1 MENKIRLQKLLKEL
15 FQFDNADL
23 DFGIYRIMNQ
33 KHDEIEEFINKE
45 LIDYIEDQLS
55 KIESK
60 DKEDIEVELKKVKEE
75 ASHLGFDYTQSPKY
89 ISIKEK
95 MAQYKIG
102 DNLESEIYNDIYT
115 FFKRYYDNGDF
126 LSKRRYSS
134 KDKYAIPYNG
144 EEVHLHWANYDQYYI
159 KTSEDFNNY
168 SFKKNN
174 ITVNFKINNA
184 EVEKN
189 NNKSDEDRYFIL
201 KEKDYLN
208 YEDKL
213 KILNIHFEYRI
224 LTSKE
229 KKKYKTRNT
238 QADIREY
245 IEKDISNT
253 IKKDT
258 ELFQDLSWLLSDN
271 NKVKSIL
278 AKHLY
283 KYTIKNKSD
292 YFIHKDLKGFL
303 ERELDFFIKNE
314 ILDVDAIGSAT
325 EKNISTYITRVRVI
339 KAVTQK
345 IINFLA
351 QIENFQKKLF
361 EKKKFVLQDE
371 YCLTLDRVPEKIREN
386 ILNLVLNNKN
396 QLVEWENVYNEK
408 ISKKEDLYLN
418 DSNLFDEKSFKK
430 LVIDTRYY
438 DKEFKEE
445 LLAAFDDLEE
455 EIEGLMIN
463 SENFQALSLMLD
475 KYKGKVK
482 CIYIDPPYN
491 TGGDDFVYKDN
502 YQHSSW
508 LSMMENRLEL
518 AKQLLN
524 NYGSIFIQIDYHE
537 LSRLKILCDSIFGED
552 NFVQLISMQ
561 TASPAGFKT
570 VNPGPIDVTEYLL
583 FYTKD
588 KKSFNFRKGY
598 SATEY
603 DTNYNRVIK
612 NYKSSPEEW
621 QLVSIID
628 EIYEQNGIKD
638 NSEAKKVWGDYWK
651 LIRDTLISEYALENA
666 NKIVSVRDPHK
677 PTDKLK
683 KLLKESKKVD
693 KVIVMEREGYD
704 DLYIYNGGSLAFYSN
719 KVKTINGKDTPTKLL
734 TDFWSDI
741 SWAGIAREGNVTLK
755 NGKKPESL
763 LKRIIELTTDENDII
778 LDFFLGSG
786 TTAAVAQKLNRKYLG
801 IEMGS
806 YFDSKCLPRMKYVL
820 NGENTGISKDI
831 NWDGSGFFKYQRLE
845 QYEDTLDNIRFAK
858 EKEDLNLFNKF
869 DDYLI
874 NYMLDYE
881 TRDSLLDIDKF
892 TDPFNYS
899 LEITENK
906 EKIKKKV
913 NLIETFNYLLGL
925 DVKQYKI
932 YNHQDRKYK
941 VILGKK
947 DNQEIM
953 IIWRNIEDLD
963 LEKDKEFIEKEIIKN
978 KKIDKLYLNGDN
990 YLNNAILI
998 EDQFSKLLFD

>member
-55 KIESK
+55 KIESQ
-60 DKEDIEVELKKVKEE
+60 DKEELEVELEKVKEE

-102 DNLESEIYNDIYT
+102 ENLESEIYNDIYT

-174 ITVNFKINNA
+174 ITVNFKIKNA

-189 NNKSDEDRYFIL
+189 NNKSDEDRYFVL
-201 KEKDYLN
+201 KDKDYLN
-208 YEDKL
+208 YDDKL
-213 KILNIHFEYRI
+213 KILNIYFEYRNI
-224 LTSKE
+224 TSKE

-245 IEKDISNT
+245 IEKDISNK
-253 IKKDT
+253 IQEDNELYKK
-258 ELFQDLSWLLSDN
+258 LSWLLSN
-271 NKVKSIL
+271 NDKVKSVV

-396 QLVEWENVYNEK
+396 QLEEWENLYNEK

-430 LVIDTRYY
+430 LVIDTRHY
-438 DKEFKEE
+438 DQVFKEE
-445 LLAAFDDLEE
+445 LLAAFDNLEE

-463 SENFQALSLMLD
+463 SENFQALNLMLE

-508 LSMMENRLEL
+508 LTMMENRLEL
-518 AKQLLN
+518 AKRLLSDDGVIFASIDDNEHSNLKKLFDRIFGDN
-524 NYGSIFIQIDYHE
+524 NFVSNIIWQKKFSPQNDARYFSDNHDFIIAYAKNKNDWGINLLPRTDKQNSRYSNPDNDPRGPWASGDLSVKTYNPDTDYEIITPSGRKVNPPSGNCWRVTKEKFDE
-537 LSRLKILCDSIFGED
+537 LVEDNRIWFGED
-552 NFVQLISMQ
+552 GSNVPRLKRFLSDVKDGI
-561 TASPAGFKT
+561 T
-570 VNPGPIDVTEYLL
+570 PITIW
-583 FYTKD
+583 TH
-588 KKSFNFRKGY
+588 
-598 SATEY
+598 
-603 DTNYNRVIK
+603 
-612 NYKSSPEEW
+612 
-621 QLVSIID
+621 D
-628 EIYEQNGIKD
+628 EVGHNQ
-638 NSEAKKVWGDYWK
+638 EAKQELK
-651 LIRDTLISEYALENA
+651 ALLNE
-666 NKIVSVRDPHK
+666 
-677 PTDKLK
+677 
-683 KLLKESKKVD
+683 E
-693 KVIVMEREGYD
+693 D
-704 DLYIYNGGSLAFYSN
+704 DVF
-719 KVKTINGKDTPTKLL
+719 DTPK
-734 TDFWSDI
+734 
-741 SWAGIAREGNVTLK
+741 TLR
-755 NGKKPESL
+755 L
-763 LKRIIELTTDENDII
+763 LKRILQIGSNKNDIVM
-778 LDFFLGSG
+778 DFFAGSG
-786 TTAAVAQKLNRKYLG
+786 TTGHACLDLNKEDEGQRKYIQVELG
-801 IEMGS
+801 D
-806 YFDSKCLPRMKYVL
+806 YFYTTMLPRIKKVMY
-820 NGENTGISKDI
+820 SKD
-831 NWDGSGFFKYQRLE
+831 WKDGQPQDNNSYSHFFKYQRLE

-858 EKEDLNLFNKF
+858 EKEELNLFNKF

-906 EKIKKKV
+906 EKIKKNV
-913 NLIETFNYLLGL
+913 NLVETFNYLLGL
-925 DVKQYKI
+925 DVKQYKM

-941 VILGKK
+941 VIQGKK

-953 IIWRNIEDLD
+953 VIWRNIENLD
-963 LEKDKEFIEKEIIKN
+963 LEKDKEFIEKEIIENIKV
-978 KKIDKLYLNGDN
+978 DKLYLNGDN
-990 YLNNAILI
+990 YLNNV
-998 EDQFSKLLFD
+998 

>member
-55 KIESK
+55 QIESK
-60 DKEDIEVELKKVKEE
+60 DKEDLETELEKIKEE

-89 ISIKEK
+89 LNIKEK

-102 DNLESEIYNDIYT
+102 ENLESEIYNDIYT

-168 SFKKNN
+168 SFNKNN
-174 ITVNFKINNA
+174 ITVNFKIKNA
-184 EVEKN
+184 EVDKN
-189 NNKSDEDRYFIL
+189 NNKSDEDRYFVL

-208 YEDKL
+208 YDDKL
-213 KILNIHFEYRI
+213 KILNIYFEYRN

-238 QADIREY
+238 QSDIREY

-314 ILDVDAIGSAT
+314 ILDVDTIGSAT
-325 EKNISTYITRVRVI
+325 ERNISTYITRVRVI

-396 QLVEWENVYNEK
+396 QLEEWENLYNEK
-408 ISKKEDLYLN
+408 ISEKEDLYLN

-430 LVIDTRYY
+430 LVIDTRHY
-438 DKEFKEE
+438 DQEFKEE
-445 LLAAFDDLEE
+445 LLAAFENLEE
-455 EIEGLMIN
+455 EIKGLMIN
-463 SENFQALSLMLD
+463 SENFQALSLMLE

-508 LSMMENRLEL
+508 LTMMENRLEL
-518 AKQLLN
+518 AKRLLSDD
-524 NYGSIFIQIDYHE
+524 GILFISIDDNEHSNLKE
-537 LSRLKILCDSIFGED
+537 LSDQIFGVNNFVSNIIWQKKYSPQNDARYFSDNHDFILTYSKNKDIWRPYLLPRTDEMNARYQNPDNDERGPWKSSDLSVKRVTPKDIYEITTPSGRKILPPQGRSWVVSSEKFEEMVKDNRIWFGED
-552 NFVQLISMQ
+552 GNNVPSVKRFLSEV
-561 TASPAGFKT
+561 
-570 VNPGPIDVTEYLL
+570 
-583 FYTKD
+583 KD
-588 KKSFNFRKGY
+588 GITPMTIWTY
-598 SATEY
+598 
-603 DTNYNRVIK
+603 
-612 NYKSSPEEW
+612 EEVGHN
-621 QLVSIID
+621 Q
-628 EIYEQNGIKD
+628 
-638 NSEAKKVWGDYWK
+638 EAKQN
-651 LIRDTLISEYALENA
+651 LINLLQDEDDVFDTPKTLRLIKRILQIGS
-666 NKIVSVRDPHK
+666 NKND
-677 PTDKLK
+677 
-683 KLLKESKKVD
+683 
-693 KVIVMEREGYD
+693 IVM
-704 DLYIYNGGSLAFYSN
+704 
-719 KVKTINGKDTPTKLL
+719 
-734 TDFWSDI
+734 
-741 SWAGIAREGNVTLK
+741 
-755 NGKKPESL
+755 
-763 LKRIIELTTDENDII
+763 
-778 LDFFLGSG
+778 DFFAGSG
-786 TTAAVAQKLNRKYLG
+786 TTGHACLDLNREDEGQRKYIQVELG
-801 IEMGS
+801 D
-806 YFDSKCLPRMKYVL
+806 YFYTTMLPRIKKVMYSQ
-820 NGENTGISKDI
+820 EWKDGKPQD
-831 NWDGSGFFKYQRLE
+831 NDGYSHFFKYQRLE

-858 EKEDLNLFNKF
+858 EKEELNLFNKF

-874 NYMLDYE
+874 NYILDYE

-892 TDPFNYS
+892 TDPFNYY

-925 DVKQYKI
+925 DIKQNKI
-932 YNHQDRKYK
+932 YSYEDRKYK

-963 LEKDKEFIEKEIIKN
+963 LKKDKEFIEKEIIKN
-978 KKIDKLYLNGDN
+978 KKIDRLYLNGDN